1 MKFGAM
7 KPSDAVGGVTV
18 HSIRQNGLVLKKGTL
33 IGAAEVEALAKAG
46 VNEIVVAKLEP
57 GDISED
63 EAAASIARRSA
74 ARASPSSARSPAAP
88 TCSRPRPA
96 CWSLTA
102 RRSTASTA
110 STKRSRSRRC
120 RTSSRWS
127 KARWSPPS
135 RSCRSACRRRLRDE
149 AIGSVP
155 HNVLRVAP
163 YRIRKVGIV
172 STLLPGLAKKVVEKT
187 LQVTAERLAPAGAK
201 IIAEKRIAHDEK
213 ELTAAI
219 SELFKQGAELV
230 IVFGASAIADR
241 RDVIP
246 AAIERAGGKVE
257 HFGMPVDPGNLML
270 IGQVNGAPVLGA
282 PGCARSPKEN
292 GFDWILMRLL
302 AGLAG
307 DARGHHRPRR
317 RRAADG
323 DRHAAAAARRRW
335 RRRQSQCRRDHP
347 CGRAIEPHG
356 RTEQAA

>member
-1 MKFGAM
+1 M
-7 KPSDAVGGVTV
+7 DRINRV
-18 HSIRQNGLVLKKGTL
+18 
-33 IGAAEVEALAKAG
+33 
-46 VNEIVVAKLEP
+46 
-57 GDISED
+57 D
-63 EAAASIARRSA
+63 EAITLATLPNFKPVVEGEMVATVKIV
-74 ARASPSSARSPAAP
+74 PFGMPA
-88 TCSRPRPA
+88 
-96 CWSLTA
+96 
-102 RRSTASTA
+102 
-110 STKRSRSRRC
+110 
-120 RTSSRWS
+120 
-127 KARWSPPS
+127 
-135 RSCRSACRRRLRDE
+135 RLRDE
-149 AIGSVP
+149 AVGPVP
-155 HNVLRVAP
+155 RNALRVAP
-163 YRIRKVGIV
+163 YRIRKVGVV

-219 SELFKQGAELV
+219 GELFKQGAELV

-302 AGLAG
+302 AGLPVTR
-307 DARGHHRPRR
+307 DGHHRARR

-323 DRHAAAAARRRW
+323 DRHAAAAARRRR
-335 RRRQSQCRRDHP
+335 RRRQSQRRGGHS
-347 CGRAIEPHG
+347 CGRALEPHG
-356 RTEQAA
+356 RAEQAAGDCCTASRWCGSSPSRRSPRAQNR